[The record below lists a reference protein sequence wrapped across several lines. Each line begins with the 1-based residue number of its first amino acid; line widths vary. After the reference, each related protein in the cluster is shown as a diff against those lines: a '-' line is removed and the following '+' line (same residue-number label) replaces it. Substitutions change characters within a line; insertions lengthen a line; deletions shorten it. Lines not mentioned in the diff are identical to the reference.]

1 MITPDEMNELLANR
15 AFRAFLAARTK
26 GVPGDTTQQRE
37 CAQHVTDQIAVVNKR
52 KVGSFR
58 YNLACSILLQYIDAY
73 LNEYNEHT
81 PPYLPEGHEAFGES

>member
-1 MITPDEMNELLANR
+1 MITPDEMNNLLANR
-15 AFRAFLAARTK
+15 AFRAFLAARTQ
-26 GVPGDTTQQRE
+26 GVQGDTTQQHE
-37 CAQHVTDQIAVVNKR
+37 CAQHVTAQIAVVGKR

-81 PPYLPEGHEAFGES
+81 PPYLPEGHEQFGES

>member
-1 MITPDEMNELLANR
+1 MITPDEMNDLLANR

-26 GVPGDTTQQRE
+26 GVQGDSTQQRE
-37 CAQHVTDQIAVVNKR
+37 CARHVTDQIAVVMSR

-58 YNLACSILLQYIDAY
+58 YNLACSVLLQYIDAY

-81 PPYLPEGHEAFGES
+81 PPYLPEGHEQFGAS